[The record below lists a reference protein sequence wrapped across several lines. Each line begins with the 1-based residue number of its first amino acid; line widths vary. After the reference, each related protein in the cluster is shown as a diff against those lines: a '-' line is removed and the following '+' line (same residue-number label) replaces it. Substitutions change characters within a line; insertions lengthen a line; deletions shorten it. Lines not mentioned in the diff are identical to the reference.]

1 MKTLLWRRITLI
13 ALISTGLTFS
23 VFGSGRSVFAQET
36 PSSVRR
42 VSVPVATG
50 QSAASPVL
58 IELSPG
64 YGVNINFIPTGE
76 TVEKVWFDNPSF
88 ATLDVDGCLSGLGR
102 ECQQFQGATVLH
114 LRRINPLNIP
124 GLPKTNSTL
133 LTVVTAGSAGRRV
146 YVFRVAMG
154 GKNPKYHTVE
164 VTPKEVPSA
173 VASHPPRLT
182 SVLAQYQDWQIMSRG
197 LIVAQQQ
204 RLIRRDSPL
213 WKRIENF
220 LVSVKVGEPTEVAAA
235 KSGISLQL
243 VKRLQELGKTSP
255 VQPPVQTTSI
265 ITVK

>member
-1 MKTLLWRRITLI
+1 MKTSLWRRIILI
-13 ALISTGLTFS
+13 ALISTGFGLTS
-23 VFGSGRSVFAQET
+23 VFSGRSVFAQET
-36 PSSVRR
+36 RRSVRR

-64 YGVNINFIPTGE
+64 YGVNISFIPTGE

-102 ECQQFQGATVLH
+102 ECQQNAATVLH
-114 LRRINPLNIP
+114 LRRINSLNMP

-133 LTVVTAGSAGRRV
+133 LTVVTAGVAGRRV
-146 YVFRVAMG
+146 YMFRVAMG
-154 GKNPKYHTVE
+154 NKNSQYHTVE
-164 VTPKEVPSA
+164 VTPKETPEVIA
-173 VASHPPRLT
+173 NNPPRMT
-182 SVLAQYQDWQIMSRG
+182 SVLTQYQDSQMISRG

-220 LVSVKVGEPTEVAAA
+220 LVSVKAGEPIEVAAA

-255 VQPPVQTTSI
+255 VPPPLQAS
-265 ITVK
+265 